1 MDGNSKGAQFEPTI
15 GSYGAVVVTDLT
27 ITDRNVVREAG
38 HWASGRRGEACDTPE
53 ELARA
58 DLSTFVTEAV
68 VLGARALAVT
78 SQTSE
83 VRAVEQMLREVG
95 DKTAQA
101 TTTAAATTQQ
111 AVADAANTV
120 INAAADAKKAIIEA
134 DELSRK
140 ELTVTV
146 DAAKRD
152 LNGEVR
158 RIFGGESPELV
169 ERLQPLLDSFGKGL
183 EAKVQASTAVL
194 LDKVARQFDPADP
207 ISPMAKHTATLK
219 LQQQTLTT
227 QIEKNHSELAAKIE
241 ELTTTLKVNEART
254 SLAKVT
260 TIKGGSFEDQIHDLM
275 RSVAVGLGDEY
286 VDTTSTVG
294 RVPRS
299 KKGDGVLSVASGA
312 GQRVVLEM
320 TDSGRTGWGDYFD
333 EAERNRDTC
342 AALGLVRTPDQNGAQ
357 TLRVLGSRR
366 VVMAFDPD
374 TDDPELLRTVV
385 MLLRTVAVAASARTG
400 AAEIATAEEKIADTL
415 VQLQKIDTIK
425 TAANTI
431 QKNATKIDSES
442 TGIRTAIQRLLDQA
456 LATLGG
462 ASLSGETREIEAG
475 AA

>member
-1 MDGNSKGAQFEPTI
+1 M
-15 GSYGAVVVTDLT
+15 
-27 ITDRNVVREAG
+27 
-38 HWASGRRGEACDTPE
+38 PE

-83 VRAVEQMLREVG
+83 ARAVEQMLREVG
-95 DKTAQA
+95 DKTAEA
-101 TTTAAATTQQ
+101 TTSAAATTQQ

-120 INAAADAKKAIIEA
+120 VKAAADAKKAIVEA

-140 ELTVTV
+140 ELTATV

-169 ERLQPLLDSFGKGL
+169 ERLQPLLDSFGAGL
-183 EAKVQASTAVL
+183 EAKVQASTGVL

-207 ISPMAKHTATLK
+207 TSPMAKHTATLK

-227 QIEKNHSELAAKIE
+227 QIEKNHTELTAKIE

-260 TIKGGSFEDQIHDLM
+260 PIKGGSFEDQIHDLM

-286 VDTTSTVG
+286 VDTTSTVV

-299 KKGDGVLSVASGA
+299 KKGDGVLSVAGGA
-312 GQRVVLEM
+312 TRVVLEM
-320 TDSGRTGWGDYFD
+320 TDSARTGWGDYFD
-333 EAERNRDTC
+333 EAERNRDAS

-357 TLRVLGSRR
+357 ALRVLGSRR

-374 TDDPELLRTVV
+374 TEDPELLRTVV
-385 MLLRTVAVAASARTG
+385 MLLRTVAIAASARTG
-400 AAEIATAEEKIADTL
+400 AAEIATAEEKIADAL
-415 VQLQKIDTIK
+415 VQLEKIDTIK

-456 LATLGG
+456 LAALGG
-462 ASLSGETREIEAG
+462 ASGSGEAREIKAG